1 MSSAAKATE
10 IETNATSAMN
20 TIALSNIAM
29 HENLRGVRKFRIMHR
44 RGAENA
50 EIGVCC
56 IVNSLIR
63 TLRPLRSLR

>member
-10 IETNATSAMN
+10 TETHATSAMD
-20 TIALSNIAM
+20 TIALISIAM

-50 EIGVCC
+50 EIGVCF

-63 TLRPLRSLR
+63 TLRSLR